1 MVAPVSQIRSKQ
13 RSFPRIMK
21 ASALLLVFFNGV
33 DTHSERLSLPNREV
47 KLSLRGKSASGD
59 AV

>member
-1 MVAPVSQIRSKQ
+1 
-13 RSFPRIMK
+13 MK